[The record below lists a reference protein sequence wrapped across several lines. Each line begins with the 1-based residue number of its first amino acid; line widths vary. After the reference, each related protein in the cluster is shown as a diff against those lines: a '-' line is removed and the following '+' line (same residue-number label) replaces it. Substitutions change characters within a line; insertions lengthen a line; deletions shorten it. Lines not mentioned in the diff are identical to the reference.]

1 MVEIYLKFIPIILF
15 FLTGIILKK
24 RGIADLN
31 AADLLLKILYNV
43 GLPCITISAMYGHY
57 LDSSNFKLIFLTAPV
72 NLICGFTAFAYTKY
86 KKMKDSVAGV
96 VIIGA
101 MIINNGFMIPVVKGL
116 MGDLGLY
123 YLFMLDVSNG
133 LLVFTVIYLIA
144 CKYGKGG
151 ADISGQIKKFIFSP
165 PLIALLFILSVNA
178 LQISL
183 PGFILD
189 YCKVCGELTIPLLLF
204 ALGIYFKINIRQIKE
219 YLPGVVLRSG
229 IGLLTG
235 LAVVAIF
242 DLNHSASIVLLLCS
256 AAPVGYNTLT
266 FAVLED
272 LDRQYAANLVSLSIF
287 TAFLY
292 MPLLYFFIR

>member
-1 MVEIYLKFIPIILF
+1 MAEIYLKFIPIVLF
-15 FLTGIILKK
+15 FITGIVLKK

-43 GLPCITISAMYGHY
+43 GLPCITIYAMYGHY
-57 LDSSNFKLIFLTAPV
+57 LDDENFKLIFLTAPV
-72 NLICGFTAFAYTKY
+72 NLICGLAAYLYARY
-86 KKMKDSVAGV
+86 KKMADPVTGV

-116 MGDLGLY
+116 MGDQGLY

-133 LLVFTVIYLIA
+133 LLVFTLIYLIA

-151 ADISGQIKKFIFSP
+151 ADITSQLKKFIFSP
-165 PLIALLFILSVNA
+165 PLLALLFILIINA
-178 LQISL
+178 LQVRL
-183 PGFILD
+183 PNFILD

-204 ALGIYFKINIRQIKE
+204 ALGIYFKINIYQLKE
-219 YLPGVVLRSG
+219 YLPGVLLRSG

-235 LAVVAIF
+235 LVLVKLF
-242 DLNHSASIVLLLCS
+242 DINQQATTVLLLCS

-287 TAFLY
+287 AAFLY
-292 MPLLYFFIR
+292 MPLLYFWVK

>member
-1 MVEIYLKFIPIILF
+1 
-15 FLTGIILKK
+15 
-24 RGIADLN
+24 
-31 AADLLLKILYNV
+31 
-43 GLPCITISAMYGHY
+43 LPCITIYAMYGHY

-72 NLICGFTAFAYTKY
+72 NLICGLAAYLYARY
-86 KKMKDSVAGV
+86 KKMADPVAGV

-116 MGDLGLY
+116 MGDQGLY

-133 LLVFTVIYLIA
+133 LLVFTLIYLIA

-151 ADISGQIKKFIFSP
+151 ADITSQLKKFIFSP
-165 PLIALLFILSVNA
+165 PLIALLFILLINA
-178 LQISL
+178 LQIKL
-183 PGFILD
+183 PDCFID

-204 ALGIYFKINIRQIKE
+204 ALGIYFKINIPQIKE
-219 YLPGVVLRSG
+219 YLPGVLLRSG

-235 LAVVAIF
+235 LAVAAVF
-242 DLNHSASIVLLLCS
+242 DLNQSASIVLVLCS

-287 TAFLY
+287 AAFLY